1 MSRDK
6 RLLRAVLC
14 GVAIHRA
21 RPETLC
27 EAYLSSEQ
35 HSAMTAGAFHA
46 TYLRDGQEVPEG
58 REGDELGTWHSI
70 RATSMTSR
78 RRSS

>member
-27 EAYLSSEQ
+27 EAYLSSEE
-35 HSAMTAGAFHA
+35 HSAVTAGA
-46 TYLRDGQEVPEG
+46 LRGDVPALRPG
-58 REGDELGTWHSI
+58 GAARPRG
-70 RATSMTSR
+70 
-78 RRSS
+78 